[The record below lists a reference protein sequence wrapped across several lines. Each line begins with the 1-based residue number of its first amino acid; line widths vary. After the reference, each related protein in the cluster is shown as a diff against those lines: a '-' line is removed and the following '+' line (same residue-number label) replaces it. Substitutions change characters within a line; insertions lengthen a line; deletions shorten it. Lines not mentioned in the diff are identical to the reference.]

1 MCIVCQT
8 LEDYYKSY
16 DGGLYNDLVN
26 DITVNKLLDY
36 FSYIE
41 EVQKKCNNEIKKLAY
56 TEVIINANKESKVC
70 LMPSCSGNATSVAK
84 QWLESKCFFL
94 QWADFKMK
102 ILNEKNRINIELA
115 YSCSSH

>member
-1 MCIVCQT
+1 MYTMCIVCQT

-56 TEVIINANKESKVC
+56 TEVIINANKELKVC
-70 LMPSCSGNATSVAK
+70 LMPK
-84 QWLESKCFFL
+84 QWLESKCFFSR
-94 QWADFKMK
+94 WADFKMK
-102 ILNEKNRINIELA
+102 ILNEKNRINMELA

>member
-1 MCIVCQT
+1 MYTMSIVCQT

-41 EVQKKCNNEIKKLAY
+41 EVQKKCNNEIKK
-56 TEVIINANKESKVC
+56 
-70 LMPSCSGNATSVAK
+70 SVK
-84 QWLESKCFFL
+84 FH
-94 QWADFKMK
+94 
-102 ILNEKNRINIELA
+102 NETDLIFIRIK
-115 YSCSSH
+115 S

>member
-1 MCIVCQT
+1 MYTMCIVCQT

-56 TEVIINANKESKVC
+56 KEVIINANKESKVC
-70 LMPSCSGNATSVAK
+70 LMPK

-102 ILNEKNRINIELA
+102 ILNEKNRINMELA

>member
-56 TEVIINANKESKVC
+56 TEVIINANKESKVF
-70 LMPSCSGNATSVAK
+70 LMPK

-102 ILNEKNRINIELA
+102 ILNEKNRINMELA